1 MNRYASMH
9 KIHESINSRKNITM
23 FKLKNSRANLH
34 MFFYIEV
41 LQFHKIITNVCFV
54 KNLTLMPKHFSF
66 LEKAMQIL
74 LFVYVNCCIWSPNTT
89 KFGILL
95 EKKYSQRIIT
105 VTQDTSLRMA
115 LTFADKLLQRQF
127 FFDSML
133 RNCIVCKFS
142 VN

>member
-41 LQFHKIITNVCFV
+41 QQFHKIITNVCFV

-74 LFVYVNCCIWSPNTT
+74 LFCIC
-89 KFGILL
+89 
-95 EKKYSQRIIT
+95 
-105 VTQDTSLRMA
+105 
-115 LTFADKLLQRQF
+115 KLLYLEPKYNKVWHFVRKKIF
-127 FFDSML
+127 TKNHNSDPGHIIK
-133 RNCIVCKFS
+133 NGVDVCG
-142 VN
+142 